1 MDLRY
6 PIGKFQYNEEEVINS
21 RDKFIYEIAA
31 LPEKLTSALNNL
43 TEEQL
48 NTPYREGGWTIKQV
62 VHHLADSHMN
72 SFIRFK
78 LALTEDNPV
87 IKPYDENLW
96 AELADSQIPIN
107 LSFDLINSLHQRW
120 AILLNS
126 MNATDYQKPLTHPE
140 IGQLDLNKCLALYAW
155 HGNHHTAHITF
166 LKERMGWKN

>member
-21 RDKFIYEIAA
+21 RDKFIYEIAT

-126 MNATDYQKPLTHPE
+126 MTATDYKKPLTHPE
-140 IGQLDLNKCLALYAW
+140 IGQLDLNKCLALYSW
-155 HGNHHTAHITF
+155 HSNHHTAHITF
-166 LKERMGWKN
+166 LKERNGWKN

>member
-21 RDKFIYEIAA
+21 RDKFINEIATLA
-31 LPEKLTSALNNL
+31 EKLTAVLNNL

-78 LALTEDNPV
+78 LALTENNPV

-96 AELADSQIPIN
+96 AELSDSKIPIN
-107 LSFDLINSLHQRW
+107 LSLDLINSLHQRW
-120 AILLNS
+120 VILLNS
-126 MNATDYQKPLTHPE
+126 MTATDYQKNLTHPE

-155 HGNHHTAHITF
+155 HGNHHTAHIAF
-166 LKERMGWKN
+166 LKERNGWKN